1 MSSLFTA
8 VVIGLGFAAS
18 VCAPSAFTP
27 EATRSAFTP
36 TKSGSK
42 KAAKVTT
49 TAGSK
54 VTTPKRFSSRT
65 SRTSS
70 TYQPHGVH
78 VIRGC
83 SPTGDTVR
91 GLGKNGTLWVGELK
105 KGTYV
110 YNGFIEN
117 NKPHGYGVLTIYD
130 SEGKVIEELKG
141 EFVNNTFLRNG
152 RTFKLPFSYPPLQPA
167 Q

>member
-1 MSSLFTA
+1 MNSFFRA
-8 VVIGLGFAAS
+8 VARGLGF
-18 VCAPSAFTP
+18 TP
-27 EATRSAFTP
+27 SAFTP

-54 VTTPKRFSSRT
+54 VTIPKRLS

-117 NKPHGYGVLTIYD
+117 NKPHGHGVLTIYD

-152 RTFKLPFSYPPLQPA
+152 RTFKLPFSYP
-167 Q
+167 